1 MFPFHQIG
9 ITVSKFYCYLLQAN
23 IPDEYRFKKL
33 SIKLPGQ
40 IQQDITGITHCD
52 ETGPISGMQ
61 GCVSYY

>member
-9 ITVSKFYCYLLQAN
+9 ITVFKFYCYLLQAN

-33 SIKLPGQ
+33 SIKLAGQ